1 MFVIL
6 GIGIIAGHFWHKS
19 KRYAYT
25 DDREACHVLLSEDSP
40 RRYSTLPLGSH
51 DAFSQD
57 REIRR
62 MVRRE
67 QLRDNIEG
75 VHRISVRMM
84 EDDEVSLSSDGLSLG
99 SEERIVAALKEREDE
114 EDEEDSSE
122 SNDTSSGN
130 SDDSEDSDEVV
141 EVRELMAMRRPNLP
155 KSVSQLMA
163 TRN

>member
-1 MFVIL
+1 
-6 GIGIIAGHFWHKS
+6 
-19 KRYAYT
+19 
-25 DDREACHVLLSEDSP
+25 
-40 RRYSTLPLGSH
+40 
-51 DAFSQD
+51 
-57 REIRR
+57 

-75 VHRISVRMM
+75 VYRISVRMM

-114 EDEEDSSE
+114 EDEEDSSD

-163 TRN
+163 MRN